1 MTNFE
6 STKSQQDKDNIEKIK
21 CIRDLLTSSVPA
33 DDQAGFG
40 EYTKYVPV
48 FNQSD
53 RESLTKKAMEL
64 IKKL

>member
-1 MTNFE
+1 MNQLE
-6 STKSQQDKDNIEKIK
+6 NARSQQDKDNIEKIK

-48 FNQSD
+48 FSQSD